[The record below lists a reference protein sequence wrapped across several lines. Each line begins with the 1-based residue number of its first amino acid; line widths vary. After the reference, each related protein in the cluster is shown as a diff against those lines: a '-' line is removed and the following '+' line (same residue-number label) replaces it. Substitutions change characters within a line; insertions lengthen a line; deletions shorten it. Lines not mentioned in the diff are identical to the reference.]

1 MSKPHALSA
10 HPLAA
15 FLGALALCATTA
27 APAALAGPLHLSLG
41 FSSLPSAQGFTYTAS
56 GSHAGVLESSVFA
69 VGGGVLSQNTIGQAN
84 GTAGGGL
91 YYQATGGVT
100 TTETKQLRVR
110 ARCTQ
115 TVGTSANPNGLGG
128 FAFGFA
134 NGATQYDF
142 GITPTRVYV
151 LSGSAQVALA
161 GSYDNTQF
169 HDYVFEYASASL
181 QRLYRDGVLLFSGAS
196 GGALAVNRVFFGDT
210 TGGANAAGEVA
221 GFEFVQDLTTDAVPS
236 TWGRIKSTF
245 VSRVR

>member
-1 MSKPHALSA
+1 MSKTHAMPVL
-10 HPLAA
+10 PLAA
-15 FLGALALCATTA
+15 CFGAIALCVASA
-27 APAALAGPLHLSLG
+27 APVALAGPLHVTLG

-69 VGGGVLSQNTIGQAN
+69 AGGGVLSQNTIGQAN

-91 YYQATGGVT
+91 YYQRTGGVT
-100 TTETKQLRVR
+100 TGETKQLRVR
-110 ARCTQ
+110 ARCTAVQ
-115 TVGTSANPNGLGG
+115 GTTANPNGFGG
-128 FAFGFA
+128 LAFGFA
-134 NGATQYDF
+134 NGATQFDF
-142 GITPTRVYV
+142 GLTPTKLCI
-151 LSGSAQVALA
+151 LSGSSQVALA
-161 GSYDNTQF
+161 GTYDNTQF

-181 QRLYRDGVLLFSGAS
+181 QRLYRDGVLVFSGAS
-196 GGALAVNRVFFGDT
+196 GGALAVNRIFFGDT